1 VLVVVALG
9 GNAFNRPGD
18 PITQETHLKNADI
31 AARIVAKIVQEG
43 NQVLLTHG
51 NGPQVGYLAELQ
63 KGQEGFRL
71 DALVAATQGL
81 LGYFLV
87 SSLDKYV
94 GMGKTVA
101 LMTSR
106 PPPPP
111 WVAPWAGHWFPPLV
125 GVSFVIWG
133 AVGEAGVPP
142 MSKARGDPPGNN
154 PCAPGTRSL
163 N

>member
-63 KGQEGFRL
+63 KGREGFKL

-94 GMGKTVA
+94 GRGKPWLSDLLAA
-101 LMTSR
+101 LGC
-106 PPPPP
+106 P
-111 WVAPWAGHWFPPLV
+111 V
-125 GVSFVIWG
+125 GGSL
-133 AVGEAGVPP
+133 VPP
-142 MSKARGDPPGNN
+142 IGRGFIRHLGGGRGGRSSSHVKSPGAT
-154 PCAPGTRSL
+154 PQATTHVPLGQGV
-163 N
+163 

>member
-18 PITQETHLKNADI
+18 PITQETHLKNADVV
-31 AARIVAKIVQEG
+31 ARIVAKIVQEG
-43 NQVLLTHG
+43 IRVLLTHG

-81 LGYFLV
+81 LGYFIA

-94 GMGKTVA
+94 GVGKTVA
-101 LMTSR
+101 LVTSR
-106 PPPPP
+106 PPRRPGLPRGRVIGSP
-111 WVAPWAGHWFPPLV
+111 YWSGFHPSFGGPSGRPDSPHVASP
-125 GVSFVIWG
+125 G
-133 AVGEAGVPP
+133 ATPQASSH
-142 MSKARGDPPGNN
+142 M
-154 PCAPGTRSL
+154 
-163 N
+163 